1 MLFRFLDDK
10 GNKSVATYPDD
21 SNFVVREKSDG
32 KYDIL
37 VHLPQP
43 VPPRVKPIEG
53 LVRSLDKEVANRCV
67 DEIYECLKSN
77 KADCDLIGIQENV

>member
-1 MLFRFLDDK
+1 MLFRFLDEK
-10 GNKSVATYPDD
+10 GNRSVSTYPDD
-21 SNFVVREKSDG
+21 SNFVVLEKSDG

-37 VHLPQP
+37 VILPRPVPQGELPQQ
-43 VPPRVKPIEG
+43 G

-77 KADCDLIGIQENV
+77 KTDCDLIGIQENI